1 MTMMTKILA
10 GAAGLAAIASA
21 APSTAQYYQTQPYG
35 YGYGYRYNNYG
46 YGMNTNAAVQ
56 QCPSAGQNPLYSRG
70 GARRHF
76 GAPLRS
82 HGSAGPGLSLT
93 PPDPDPRSGPV
104 RCPSGDCGPAF

>member
-56 QCPSAGQNPLYSRG
+56 QCTSAVQKQLYSRG
-70 GARRHF
+70 GARGTLR
-76 GAPLRS
+76 APVAAYRS
-82 HGSAGPGLSLT
+82 ARPGLRIT
-93 PPDPDPRSGPV
+93 PPYPQRRSGP
-104 RCPSGDCGPAF
+104 R

>member
-56 QCPSAGQNPLYSRG
+56 QCTSAGQKPLYNRR
-70 GARRHF
+70 GARRLLR
-76 GAPLRS
+76 ALLRS
-82 HGSAGPGLSLT
+82 YRHGRPGIRNNRRYPERRPGPG
-93 PPDPDPRSGPV
+93 R
-104 RCPSGDCGPAF
+104 

>member
-46 YGMNTNAAVQ
+46 YGMNTNAAVYQ
-56 QCPSAGQNPLYSRG
+56 WTSAVPKRLYSRRG
-70 GARRHF
+70 PRGLLGALLRAHRSARR
-76 GAPLRS
+76 GRPLPPAHS
-82 HGSAGPGLSLT
+82 H
-93 PPDPDPRSGPV
+93 PRRGPV
-104 RCPSGDCGPAF
+104 RRP